1 MFADTSN
8 NVDEANGP
16 RFLFAPKSTDKTN
29 LNKLTDMN
37 KMSSI
42 NSLIVKAYDALVNV
56 FAYTVGE
63 LSKSLPQSDYSAKA
77 ANSLLPAANQ
87 LLATTQR
94 FEGGDNIFLPTTT
107 RLLNELSTSGTPL
120 FDAVQK
126 LGLLPLIQK
135 IMTYRNLL
143 MDTK

>member
-1 MFADTSN
+1 
-8 NVDEANGP
+8 
-16 RFLFAPKSTDKTN
+16 
-29 LNKLTDMN
+29 MN
-37 KMSSI
+37 KISSI
-42 NSLIVKAYDALVNV
+42 NALFVKSYDTLVNV

-77 ANSLLPAANQ
+77 ANALLPAASQ

-94 FEGGDNIFLPTTT
+94 FKGGDTIFLPSIT
-107 RLLNELSTSGTPL
+107 RLLNELSTSGTPV

-135 IMTYRNLL
+135 LMTYRELVMNTKEKNPLL
-143 MDTK
+143 